1 MTRFAEIL
9 KTLASGEVEFILIGG
24 VAAAAHGS
32 ARSTQDVD
40 VVYRRNRG
48 NLIKLVAALA
58 PYRPYLRGVSPG
70 LPFRLD
76 LPTVEHG
83 LNFTLTTALG
93 WIDLFGEIPGGGRYE
108 DLIDSSLKINV
119 LGFDCFVLDLE
130 ALIRTKK
137 AAGRP
142 KDFESLAEL
151 ELLRKRVR
159 DNPGQTRASSF

>member
-9 KTLASGEVEFILIGG
+9 KTLSWGDVEFILIGG

-40 VVYRRNRG
+40 VVYRRNRD
-48 NLIKLVAALA
+48 NMIKLAAALE
-58 PYRPYLRGVSPG
+58 PHRPYLRGVPAG

-76 LPTVEHG
+76 LPTLEGG

-93 WIDLFGEIPGGGRYE
+93 WIDLSGEIPGGGRYE

-119 LGFDCFVLDLE
+119 FGFECFVLDLE
-130 ALIRTKK
+130 TLIKTKR

-151 ELLRKRVR
+151 EVLRKRTS
-159 DNPGQTRASSF
+159 G